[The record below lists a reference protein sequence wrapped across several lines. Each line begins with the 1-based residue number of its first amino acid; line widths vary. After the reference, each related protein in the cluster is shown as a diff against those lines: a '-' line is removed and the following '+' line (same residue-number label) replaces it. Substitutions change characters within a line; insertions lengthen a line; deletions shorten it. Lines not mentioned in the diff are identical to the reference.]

1 MYQYNDRLTQ
11 LFAKY
16 KHICFRLQCF
26 DPYLGHQAY
35 IMNLE
40 SVVRDPVWH
49 ENPKYLS
56 RYNVRRAILIHS
68 TCFNIFTT
76 V

>member
-1 MYQYNDRLTQ
+1 MYQYNDRLQ

-26 DPYLGHQAY
+26 DPYLGHHQAY

-49 ENPKYLS
+49 ENLNIYLDT
-56 RYNVRRAILIHS
+56 LD
-68 TCFNIFTT
+68 TPF
-76 V
+76 